1 MDNPDF
7 SWNYAFDFTKDS
19 IDNFPLCPTKELIFN
34 KMHSEMVGP
43 KDIWDE
49 VDYVYDMDLLATSLA
64 AQLLRYF
71 FWKYTFY

>member
-1 MDNPDF
+1 
-7 SWNYAFDFTKDS
+7 
-19 IDNFPLCPTKELIFN
+19 
-34 KMHSEMVGP
+34 MHSEMVSP

-71 FWKYTFY
+71 FWKYTLLNTVFKIRYLFLGINEQKL